1 MANIRSITPNDPA
14 NFTPVLGN
22 YKTLQPFR
30 YWCQKVLPLVYDDSL
45 SYYELLCKVVDYLN
59 KTMEDVE
66 TLHGDVTKLHT
77 AYEKLQ
83 SYVNNYFSTLDVQ
96 EEINNKLDDMASD
109 GTLST
114 LVNPL
119 IITAVG
125 DWLSKNLTP
134 TTPTID
140 KTLTVSNAGADSKTV
155 GDNVFSMLSYVSPI
169 ELGSSEGS
177 SDITDLSDV
186 MNIYTAY
193 IMWSNAIKS
202 LYSAGKI
209 TSDIPGLADEF
220 NSLPY
225 VYLIPM
231 NVQPMGS
238 RNNKISAL
246 GYYAPYIAITYGRR
260 YNISIDKGGIVI
272 EGRILNSNGT
282 FDPTLTN
289 ENSPANAKVVGDNV
303 FSMLSY
309 VSPIELGSSEGS
321 SDITDL
327 SDVMNIYTAYIMWSN
342 AIKSLY
348 SAGKI
353 TSDIPGLADE
363 FNSLPYVYL
372 IPMNVQPMGSRNNKI
387 SALGYYAP
395 YIAITYGRR
404 YNISIDKGGIV
415 IEGRI
420 LNSNGTLDSTLTDP
434 NSPANAKAV
443 GDAISAIDVQA
454 DLTSPNGN
462 KWYLSVDNDG
472 NLSANP
478 YIPKHITFI
487 GNSLLLGFGSFG
499 MAATNK
505 NGDYYTKILSRTGA
519 TGTKIGG
526 VDWEGATT
534 VSLANKA
541 ADNIINQINADSGLI
556 IIQLGDNWNN
566 ENTVANLPT
575 TLPYLIKGIR
585 EKCPK
590 ARVCWVFAWYYKQNA
605 VQILQN
611 NCKLYGVKFINIDGL
626 SSVQSNQNKIGAI
639 YTYDTDQTVTYSV
652 DSFSI
657 LEDNKVT
664 LNFTVGGVPYSVT
677 INYTSYTSTAG
688 VSITVTGKECV
699 ITNASVASHPSDTG
713 FTQIADK
720 IITEMA
726 L

>member
-1 MANIRSITPNDPA
+1 M
-14 NFTPVLGN
+14 
-22 YKTLQPFR
+22 
-30 YWCQKVLPLVYDDSL
+30 
-45 SYYELLCKVVDYLN
+45 
-59 KTMEDVE
+59 
-66 TLHGDVTKLHT
+66 
-77 AYEKLQ
+77 
-83 SYVNNYFSTLDVQ
+83 
-96 EEINNKLDDMASD
+96 
-109 GTLST
+109 
-114 LVNPL
+114 
-119 IITAVG
+119 
-125 DWLSKNLTP
+125 
-134 TTPTID
+134 
-140 KTLTVSNAGADSKTV
+140 
-155 GDNVFSMLSYVSPI
+155 
-169 ELGSSEGS
+169 
-177 SDITDLSDV
+177 
-186 MNIYTAY
+186 
-193 IMWSNAIKS
+193 
-202 LYSAGKI
+202 
-209 TSDIPGLADEF
+209 
-220 NSLPY
+220 
-225 VYLIPM
+225 
-231 NVQPMGS
+231 
-238 RNNKISAL
+238 
-246 GYYAPYIAITYGRR
+246 
-260 YNISIDKGGIVI
+260 
-272 EGRILNSNGT
+272 
-282 FDPTLTN
+282 
-289 ENSPANAKVVGDNV
+289 
-303 FSMLSY
+303 
-309 VSPIELGSSEGS
+309 
-321 SDITDL
+321 
-327 SDVMNIYTAYIMWSN
+327 
-342 AIKSLY
+342 
-348 SAGKI
+348 
-353 TSDIPGLADE
+353 
-363 FNSLPYVYL
+363 
-372 IPMNVQPMGSRNNKI
+372 
-387 SALGYYAP
+387 
-395 YIAITYGRR
+395 
-404 YNISIDKGGIV
+404 
-415 IEGRI
+415 
-420 LNSNGTLDSTLTDP
+420 DSTLTDP

-472 NLSANP
+472 NLSTNP

-487 GNSLLLGFGSFG
+487 GNSLLIGFGSFG
-499 MAATNK
+499 MSATNK

-664 LNFTVGGVPYSVT
+664 LNFTVDGVPYSVT
-677 INYTSYTSTAG
+677 INYTSYKSTAG

-699 ITNASVASHPSDTG
+699 ITNAGVASHPSDTG